1 MLPTPP
7 TGAPFNRRR
16 LFLSACGALF
26 VFGVVLVLLGT
37 LFGMP
42 QMRARL
48 QLTDMVRQG
57 NLQTL
62 LLFGVFL
69 ATVVAGPLIDRF
81 GNKLVLAVSALL
93 ATVALIGFAAGHG
106 YSAAQ
111 SLRLCPWLGRWRAE
125 HGRQRPHLLDCLK
138 TIAARS

>member
-1 MLPTPP
+1 MLSTPP
-7 TGAPFNRRR
+7 TGAAFNRRR

-42 QMRARL
+42 PMRARL

-57 NLQTL
+57 DLQTL

-69 ATVVAGPLIDRF
+69 AP
-81 GNKLVLAVSALL
+81 
-93 ATVALIGFAAGHG
+93 G
-106 YSAAQ
+106 YLQ
-111 SLRLCPWLGRWRAE
+111 FLE
-125 HGRQRPHLLDCLK
+125 QNVHKYQ
-138 TIAARS
+138 